1 MDSFGQLLREAR
13 ERKNLSIEKASDE
26 TSISPQY
33 ITALEAENTG
43 AFPGEPY
50 VVGFLRNYA
59 DYLGLDT
66 AYMVSLLRAKR
77 IQEEPP
83 PTQLFVP
90 PRPAYL
96 IPLIVLLAV
105 VFAGGIAF
113 LLWYLLKPPKED
125 AARGIT
131 ITNITG
137 GSSYSLSSESF
148 NKRLYAGDALVVP
161 HSGSELTITVAGTL
175 SSLALQ
181 TPVGTQFVELGEERE
196 LDIDGNAGAELI
208 VFVSDISRTDA
219 ARGAE
224 VRVMLKT
231 EIPTE
236 QPDEIITDTVL
247 RGNSFV
253 VFNETRAYPFVVNIS
268 FRASCLL
275 RYQSDRGEKIED
287 YYASGNLLTVQANN
301 TIRLWI
307 SNNSAVKLQL
317 IADGRTYDLDITRF
331 GRVAVCDVLWTR
343 EGADFRMAVMELD

>member
-1 MDSFGQLLREAR
+1 MDNFGLVLRAAR
-13 ERKNLSIEKASDE
+13 EQKNLSIEKASDE

-33 ITALEAENTG
+33 IVALEAENID

-59 DYLGLDT
+59 EYLELDP
-66 AYMVSLLRAKR
+66 AYMISLLRAKR
-77 IQEEPP
+77 IQEA
-83 PTQLFVP
+83 PTPTALFVP
-90 PRPAYL
+90 RRPAYL

-113 LLWYLLKPPKED
+113 LLWYVLKPPQED
-125 AARGIT
+125 APQGIT
-131 ITNITG
+131 VTNITG
-137 GSSYSLSSESF
+137 GASYSLTLESF
-148 NKRLYAGDALVVP
+148 NKRLYAGDELIIP
-161 HSGSELTITVAGTL
+161 HGNGELSVSVAGTL

-196 LDIDGNAGAELI
+196 LDIDGNPGAELI
-208 VFVSDISRTDA
+208 IFVSDISRTDA

-224 VRVMLKT
+224 VRIMLKT
-231 EIPTE
+231 EITQE
-236 QPDEIITDTVL
+236 QPDEIAAGTVL

-287 YYASGNLLTVQANN
+287 YFASGNLLTVQANN
-301 TIRLWI
+301 AIRLWI
-307 SNNSAVKLQL
+307 SNNAAVKLQM

-343 EGADFRMAVMELD
+343 EGSDFRMVVMELD